1 MIRVVTGLLIA
12 AGAAWSM
19 LAPAVAATMVWCG
32 PHDSVISMLGEQ
44 FQEERESTGLS
55 DEGLLMEVFASAA
68 GSWTILLTS
77 PSGLTCII
85 ATGENFDKAA
95 PAAPE
100 AHASERA
107 S

>member
-1 MIRVVTGLLIA
+1 MIRVVTGLMIA

-32 PHDSVISMLGEQ
+32 PHDSVISMLVEQ

-85 ATGENFDKAA
+85 AAGENFEKAA

-100 AHASERA
+100 ARASEGA
-107 S
+107 T